1 MEVVNMNQE
10 QFVQAVRSGKTVLV
24 DFWAPWCQPC
34 RMLGPT
40 IEKLAERYEGRLV
53 VGKCNVDDNMG
64 AASAMRVSSIPAVY
78 FFKDGK
84 PVDLSVGLVPEEV
97 LDEKIK
103 ALL

>member
-1 MEVVNMNQE
+1 MI
-10 QFVQAVRSGKTVLV
+10 KTVTDGNFAELV
-24 DFWAPWCQPC
+24 SSGQLMLIDFWAPWCQPC

>member
-1 MEVVNMNQE
+1 
-10 QFVQAVRSGKTVLV
+10 
-24 DFWAPWCQPC
+24 
-34 RMLGPT
+34 MLGPT
-40 IEKLAERYEGRLV
+40 IEKLAERYGGRLV